1 MKENRKSIWQ
11 RSWHPVGGSVD
22 PGEGSGKGQS
32 IWQRSW
38 YPGRALV
45 RWLFNPK
52 TIRICLFT
60 GVSLATVIALFY
72 GEENWRGRRAWQNLK
87 REFEARGE
95 RLDIAAFIPPKIPD
109 EQNLAMTPLLKPLF
123 EFEFDRTPGRIGLS
137 WRDTNAMARLNRLRL
152 DPAPTASDLS
162 RPVPGDWQRVRRMN
176 LIEWQGDLQRSQKP
190 KGSPK
195 PPTTPLSGDP
205 TKAAVELLQG
215 LSRFDTELQELATAA
230 RQRPGSRFPLDYEAA
245 FITPLPHLAPLRHIV
260 DVLELKAA
268 AELMLGRTDQAF
280 EDTLVGLR
288 LADSLRTEPISV
300 CYLLRLRLHERV
312 LQSIWEGMVDRRWN
326 DQQLATLQQQ
336 LQTID
341 MLGDFAQAMR
351 GERASIVLLERH
363 ESQQRPKIVRY
374 VAFGIRR
381 LEDFLHGGRSLPPVY
396 PEPLTDANNA
406 WDLSLNM
413 NEWVLLG
420 QSPLRTALTKSYVE
434 THAHANDTWDPKR
447 PKHSALATF
456 WGVCGPAGWTD
467 HSMVVLSRLFQTE
480 LIEGIDVRGQ
490 RLSRPFSEFGT
501 QHVKA
506 VLKRPTAF
514 NTLAAA
520 YFSDDPAVFE
530 TARIQT
536 AINLAT
542 IACALE
548 RYALSQG
555 HYPDKLE
562 ALIPQHIKKLP
573 HDAINGKPLIYRRT
587 GDGRFI
593 LYSTGPNEVD
603 DGGID
608 RDTAEARGRKSDANG
623 IRPGDWVWRYP
634 EPITQ

>member
-11 RSWHPVGGSVD
+11 RSWHPVGGSVA

-95 RLDIAAFIPPKIPD
+95 RLDMAAFIPPRIPD

-123 EFEFDRTPGRIGLS
+123 EFEFDRTPGRNGLS

-152 DPAPTASDLS
+152 DPGPPASGIS
-162 RPVPGDWQRVRRMN
+162 RPVPGDWQRARRMN
-176 LIEWQGDLQRSQKP
+176 LFEWQVYLQEIQKP

-195 PPTTPLSGDP
+195 LPTPPLSGDP
-205 TKAAVELLQG
+205 AKAATEILRV
-215 LSRFDTELQELATAA
+215 LSRFDTELRELAAA
-230 RQRPGSRFPLDYEAA
+230 AQQRPGARFPLDYDTGFLTA
-245 FITPLPHLAPLRHIV
+245 LPHLAPLCRIV
-260 DVLELKAA
+260 DVLELRAA
-268 AELMLGRTDQAF
+268 AELVLGRTNEAL

-288 LADSLRTEPISV
+288 LADSIKTEPLSI
-300 CYLLRLRLHERV
+300 CYLVRLRLHDRLLQSTWEGLVERCWNNRQLAV
-312 LQSIWEGMVDRRWN
+312 LQEK
-326 DQQLATLQQQ
+326 LETA
-336 LQTID
+336 D
-341 MLGDFAQAMR
+341 MLSDLARAKR
-351 GERASIVLLERH
+351 AERAWLADLYHHSPQQSPNFIRLVVGTLRVFQDCLLGEGWH
-363 ESQQRPKIVRY
+363 GVY
-374 VAFGIRR
+374 
-381 LEDFLHGGRSLPPVY
+381 LEPQ
-396 PEPLTDANNA
+396 TDANDA
-406 WDLSLNM
+406 WDQSLSM
-413 NEWVLLG
+413 NEWVIGGESLL
-420 QSPLRTALTKSYVE
+420 RVTLTKGYVE
-434 THAHANDTWDPKR
+434 NPPHANDTWDPMR
-447 PKHSALATF
+447 PKRSTSMALSGLF
-456 WGVCGPAGWTD
+456 GPAGWTD
-467 HSMVVLSRLFQTE
+467 HSIVVLSRLFQTE
-480 LIEGIDVRGQ
+480 LLEGIDVRGQ
-490 RLSRPFSEFGT
+490 RLTRPFSEYGT

-506 VLKRPTAF
+506 VLIRPTAF

-520 YFSDDPAVFE
+520 HLSNDPAVFE

-573 HDAINGKPLIYRRT
+573 HDIINGNPLIYRRT
-587 GDGRFI
+587 SDGRFI
-593 LYSTGPNEVD
+593 LYSTGPNEID
-603 DGGID
+603 DGGVD
-608 RDTAEARGRKSDANG
+608 RDTAEARSRKSDANG

-634 EPITQ
+634 EPTAQ